1 MHRTSFF
8 MVAASQRQE
17 DKSCFPFA
25 PRKSRSVAAK
35 VRVGLDARCL
45 SALGEEDEAANVIR
59 KTLKK
64 TYDRDMVMI
73 FGRLAPRDDNSQLAD
88 VEAWIEKHGE
98 QPELMLVAG
107 RLCLARK
114 LWGRAR
120 HYLDSE
126 AAARV
131 GPQAALELGRLQE
144 RLDDA
149 EGARKSYRRGLE
161 KAVYVT

>member
-1 MHRTSFF
+1 
-8 MVAASQRQE
+8 
-17 DKSCFPFA
+17 
-25 PRKSRSVAAK
+25 
-35 VRVGLDARCL
+35 
-45 SALGEEDEAANVIR
+45 
-59 KTLKK
+59 
-64 TYDRDMVMI
+64 
-73 FGRLAPRDDNSQLAD
+73 
-88 VEAWIEKHGE
+88 
-98 QPELMLVAG
+98 MLVAG

-149 EGARKSYRRGLE
+149 DGARKSYRRGLE